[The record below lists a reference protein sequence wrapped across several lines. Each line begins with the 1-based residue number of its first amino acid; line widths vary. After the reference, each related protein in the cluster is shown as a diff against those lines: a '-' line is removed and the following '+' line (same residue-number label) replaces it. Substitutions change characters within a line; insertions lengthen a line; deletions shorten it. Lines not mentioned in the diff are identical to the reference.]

1 MDAVNVSGKGSNPKK
16 KRNKIL
22 PGHARRAYERFQHHA
37 QTQTDESGE
46 STYGA
51 ADDLLRQIGNG
62 TEGELSPFF
71 QLSGSHRKG
80 ASENRGAVN
89 ISGNVQFPQ
98 RTTATAPSTKAAHR
112 YRIQKWFSA
121 KKTTTAKPK
130 TKKHLRS
137 LRNVIKGTTKSVRS
151 ILAAAKTL
159 ILSISAGG
167 WVAIVL
173 VLICCVMGM
182 LVSSPFGVFFSGED
196 TGTGQTMVDAVR
208 AIDTEYSERLTDLR
222 SAIPHDAVE
231 MSGTRAVWPDILAV
245 YAVKTASDLNTPME
259 AASMTDDKI
268 QLLKDIFWQMNEISH
283 STQTVTRTEI
293 RESADENG
301 NIIEE
306 EQEVTRTILTI
317 TISQRTAAEMASEL
331 NFNEVQLR
339 QIEELLS
346 EDYRSLWSSVLYG
359 IHSSN
364 EQLIAVALSQ
374 VGNVGGELFWSWY
387 GFESRVEWCACF
399 VCWCSNECGYI
410 DLGIL
415 PKFASCRNGMLWF
428 QSRGQWLPGTAEPSP
443 GMIVF
448 FDWDDENGQDGLPDH
463 VGIVYKVEDGM
474 IYTIE
479 GNSGDACKVKMYPSC
494 YYEILGFGT
503 TYFS

>member
-1 MDAVNVSGKGSNPKK
+1 MDAVNVSGKGNNPKK
-16 KRNKIL
+16 KRNIIL
-22 PGHARRAYERFQHHA
+22 PGHAQRAYERFQH
-37 QTQTDESGE
+37 QSKEQTDESGE
-46 STYGA
+46 SNYGA

-62 TEGELSPFF
+62 IEGELSPLF
-71 QLSGSHRKG
+71 QMSSNPRKVTS
-80 ASENRGAVN
+80 ANQGAVN
-89 ISGNVQFPQ
+89 VSGNVQPSPG
-98 RTTATAPSTKAAHR
+98 TTATTPPPKAANR

-130 TKKHLRS
+130 TKKQLYP
-137 LRNVIKGTTKSVRS
+137 LRNVIKGASKSVRS

-159 ILSISAGG
+159 ILSISASG

-173 VLICCVMGM
+173 VLICCVIGM
-182 LVSSPFGVFFSGED
+182 LVSSPFGIFFSGED
-196 TGTGQTMVDAVR
+196 TGNGQTMVDAVR
-208 AIDTEYSERLTDLR
+208 VIDTEYSERLTELR
-222 SAIPHDAVE
+222 STIPHDAVE
-231 MSGTRAVWPDILAV
+231 MSGSRAVWPDVLAV
-245 YAVKTASDLNTPME
+245 YAVKIASDLNTPME
-259 AASMTDDKI
+259 ASSMTDDKI

-306 EQEVTRTILTI
+306 EQEVTKTILTI

-331 NFNEVQLR
+331 NFHEVQLR
-339 QIEELLS
+339 QMEELLS

-374 VGNVGGELFWSWY
+374 VGNVGGELYWSWY

-399 VCWCSNECGYI
+399 VSWCSNECGYI

-448 FDWDDENGQDGLPDH
+448 FDWDDENGQDGQPDH

-479 GNSGDACKVKMYPSC
+479 GNSGDACRLKTYPVG
-494 YYEILGFGT
+494 YYELLGYGS
-503 TYFS
+503 YS